1 MRRSFKKAAARPWF
15 AESLNRGHPRAT
27 RRTPRK
33 LEVRHHG
40 DRHSQLYSSHR
51 TMINTF
57 LSVDEPFLIAVAAR
71 SRAPRHRRGVRR
83 PGQRRTTER
92 SADEL
97 ELQPAVMW
105 AEDPVPRPW
114 IDH

>member
-1 MRRSFKKAAARPWF
+1 MRRSFKKAAAKPWF
-15 AESLNRGHPRAT
+15 AESLNRGHPRPT

-33 LEVRHHG
+33 LEVRHHAN
-40 DRHSQLYSSHR
+40 RHYQLYGSHR
-51 TMINTF
+51 TLINSF

-83 PGQRRTTER
+83 PGQRGTAKR

-97 ELQPAVMW
+97 EL
-105 AEDPVPRPW
+105 
-114 IDH
+114 

>member
-1 MRRSFKKAAARPWF
+1 MHRSFKKAAARPWF

-33 LEVRHHG
+33 LEDCHYD
-40 DRHSQLYSSHR
+40 DRHYQLYGSHR
-51 TMINTF
+51 TLINTF

-83 PGQRRTTER
+83 PGRRGTAER

-97 ELQPAVMW
+97 EL
-105 AEDPVPRPW
+105 
-114 IDH
+114 